1 MGQKCLLY
9 IGPSLGKFSWKL
21 GLIDYWYLLIFLTLF
36 FIYSFIYWF
45 IYLFTYL
52 FFHLT
57 YLAFCFELLFYL
69 STISVTFS
77 HNLFYIIYYIYISLS
92 HMFLTC
98 SSLCY
103 NIIIYLISMYLLH
116 INWSFSPFSQLL
128 VQLIWFSTLTWGAT
142 IKIRHFCLFC
152 AKPAISSLMSMLLFQ
167 LVVISTICLFLT

>member
-1 MGQKCLLY
+1 MQKYDLCCVWDWDVFETAKMMIKTNQDITEEQCIRILTVSNKWSLGQKCLLY

-52 FFHLT
+52 FFLLT

-116 INWSFSPFSQLL
+116 IN
-128 VQLIWFSTLTWGAT
+128 
-142 IKIRHFCLFC
+142 
-152 AKPAISSLMSMLLFQ
+152 
-167 LVVISTICLFLT
+167 